1 MLGRFKRQ
9 KPKEGKRKGPSSQG
23 KVDYFLQRLETIRG
37 KTDNL
42 PGLMNE
48 LLPDLEADPAL
59 AEAFLSQATA
69 QKDEGVALFL
79 SRIKDQTRSSALRRR
94 IKGALYQLSQQGL
107 EVPGEVETKKT
118 GPAILRQAESLPL
131 ECYLSD
137 FDPLGSRMLTLVVP
151 RVPQGRLLV
160 FALANWDQGLEDLT
174 ALEVSKKQVKPLLE
188 ESQETSGYPLYP
200 ADPNQVVFLLREAYA
215 RSPALKTEDKKLY
228 MVLMN
233 YLETMG
239 PFITRPII
247 RDLIPRDEMDEQ
259 ENQAGRDW
267 ESLKLIPELMAFQ
280 LPSDRLSSCAQ
291 KLEEINSSPLVLN
304 AGQQKE
310 RLQAVIQQAAADFFT
325 PTRVEHLHRHLEEI
339 AYLFWLKSEPERSRA
354 LFSAAARLEGETLD
368 REGRE
373 SPLLGWLIEKEF
385 QEIEEEKSGPVVE
398 SETRTE
404 GGLILPHW
412 VKK

>member
-1 MLGRFKRQ
+1 MPGRFKRQ
-9 KPKEGKRKGPSSQG
+9 KPKEGKRKDPAFRG

-37 KTDNL
+37 KTDIL
-42 PGLMNE
+42 PELIKE

-59 AEAFLSQATA
+59 AEAFLFQATA
-69 QKDEGVALFL
+69 QKDELVALFL
-79 SRIKDQTRSSALRRR
+79 SRLKDQTGSSALRRR

-107 EVPGEVETKKT
+107 EVPGEAENQKT
-118 GPAILRQAESLPL
+118 GPAILRQAETLPL
-131 ECYLSD
+131 DGYLSD

-151 RVPQGRLLV
+151 RVPQGRILV

-188 ESQETSGYPLYP
+188 ESQETSGYPFYP

-215 RSPALKTEDKKLY
+215 RSPALKPEDKKVY
-228 MVLMN
+228 SVLMN

-239 PFITRPII
+239 PLTTRPII
-247 RDLIPRDEMDEQ
+247 KDLIPMDEQ
-259 ENQAGRDW
+259 ENQAGGDW
-267 ESLKLIPELMAFQ
+267 ESLKSIPELMAFQ

-291 KLEEINSSPLVLN
+291 KLQEIHSSPLVLN

-325 PTRVEHLHRHLEEI
+325 PTRVAHFHRHLEEI
-339 AYLFWLKSEPERSRA
+339 AYLYWLKSEPELSRA

-385 QEIEEEKSGPVVE
+385 QEIEEKKSGPAVE

>member
-1 MLGRFKRQ
+1 MPGRFKRQ
-9 KPKEGKRKGPSSQG
+9 KPKGGRKKDPAFQK
-23 KVDYFLQRLETIRG
+23 KVNYFLQRLETIRG
-37 KTDNL
+37 ETDSF
-42 PGLMNE
+42 PGLIKE
-48 LLPDLEADPAL
+48 LLPGLEADPTL

-69 QKDEGVALFL
+69 QKEKLTALFL
-79 SRIKDQTRSSALRRR
+79 SRLKEQAGSSALRRR
-94 IKGALYQLSQQGL
+94 IKGALYQLTQQGL
-107 EVPGEVETKKT
+107 EVPGELENEKA

-151 RVPQGRLLV
+151 RAPQGRILV

-174 ALEVSKKQVKPLLE
+174 ALEVSKRQVRPLLE
-188 ESQETSGYPLYP
+188 ESQENSGYPFYP
-200 ADPNQVVFLLREAYA
+200 SDPNQAVFLLREAYE
-215 RSPALKTEDKKLY
+215 RSPALKTEDKKVY
-228 MVLMN
+228 SVLMN

-239 PFITRPII
+239 PFSTRPII
-247 RDLIPRDEMDEQ
+247 RDLIPGDEQ
-259 ENQAGRDW
+259 ENQAGGDW
-267 ESLKLIPELMAFQ
+267 ESLKSIPELLAFQ

-291 KLEEINSSPLVLN
+291 QLEEIKSSPLILN

-325 PTRVEHLHRHLEEI
+325 PPRVENFHRYLEEI
-339 AYLFWLKSEPERSRA
+339 AYLYWLKAEPERFRV
-354 LFSAAARLEGETLD
+354 LVSAAARLESETLN

-373 SPLLGWLIEKEF
+373 SPLLAWLFEKEF
-385 QEIEEEKSGPVVE
+385 QEIEEENDGLAEE

>member
-1 MLGRFKRQ
+1 MPGRFKRQ
-9 KPKEGKRKGPSSQG
+9 KPKEGKRKDPAFQG

-37 KTDNL
+37 NTDIL
-42 PGLMNE
+42 PGFIKE
-48 LLPDLEADPAL
+48 LLPDLEADPVL
-59 AEAFLSQATA
+59 AEAFLFQTTA
-69 QKDEGVALFL
+69 QKDEVMALFL
-79 SRIKDQTRSSALRRR
+79 SRLKDQTGSSALRRR

-107 EVPGEVETKKT
+107 EVPGEVESQKT
-118 GPAILRQAESLPL
+118 GPAILRPAESLPL

-137 FDPLGSRMLTLVVP
+137 FDPLGSQMLTLVVP
-151 RVPQGRLLV
+151 RVPQGRILV

-188 ESQETSGYPLYP
+188 ESQETSGYPFYS

-215 RSPALKTEDKKLY
+215 RSPALKTEDKKVY
-228 MVLMN
+228 SVLMN

-239 PFITRPII
+239 PFTTQPII
-247 RDLIPRDEMDEQ
+247 RALIPMDKMDEQ
-259 ENQAGRDW
+259 ENQAGGDW
-267 ESLKLIPELMAFQ
+267 ETLKSIPELMAFQ
-280 LPSDRLSSCAQ
+280 LPSDRLSSCAR
-291 KLEEINSSPLVLN
+291 KLEEIKSSPLVLN

-325 PTRVEHLHRHLEEI
+325 PTRVEHLRRHLEEI
-339 AYLFWLKSEPERSRA
+339 AYLYRLKSEPERFRA
-354 LFSAAARLEGETLD
+354 LFLAAARLESETLD
-368 REGRE
+368 PPSQE
-373 SPLLGWLIEKEF
+373 SPLLTWLIEKEF
-385 QEIEEEKSGPVVE
+385 QEIEEEHGGHAVE

>member
-1 MLGRFKRQ
+1 MPGRFKRQ
-9 KPKEGKRKGPSSQG
+9 KLKEGKRKDPAFRG
-23 KVDYFLQRLETIRG
+23 KVDYFLQRLETIQG
-37 KTDNL
+37 KTDIL
-42 PGLMNE
+42 PELIKE

-59 AEAFLSQATA
+59 AEAFLFQATA
-69 QKDEGVALFL
+69 RKDEPVTLFL
-79 SRIKDQTRSSALRRR
+79 SRLKDQTGSSALRRR
-94 IKGALYQLSQQGL
+94 IKGALYQLSQKGL
-107 EVPGEVETKKT
+107 EVPGGAENKKT
-118 GPAILRQAESLPL
+118 GPAILRQAETSPL
-131 ECYLSD
+131 VGYLSD

-151 RVPQGRLLV
+151 RVPQGRILV

-174 ALEVSKKQVKPLLE
+174 ALEVSKKQVKPLVE
-188 ESQETSGYPLYP
+188 ESQETSGYPFYP

-215 RSPALKTEDKKLY
+215 RSPALKPEDKKVY
-228 MVLMN
+228 SVLMN

-239 PFITRPII
+239 PLATRPII
-247 RDLIPRDEMDEQ
+247 KDLIPRDEQ
-259 ENQAGRDW
+259 ENQAGGDW
-267 ESLKLIPELMAFQ
+267 ESLKSIPELMAFQ

-291 KLEEINSSPLVLN
+291 KLEEIHSSPLVLN

-310 RLQAVIQQAAADFFT
+310 RLQAVIQQEVTDFFT
-325 PTRVEHLHRHLEEI
+325 PARVAHFHRHLEEI
-339 AYLFWLKSEPERSRA
+339 AYLYWLKSEPGLSRV
-354 LFSAAARLEGETLD
+354 LFSAAARLEGETID

-385 QEIEEEKSGPVVE
+385 QEIEEKKSGPAVE

>member
-1 MLGRFKRQ
+1 MPGRFKRQ
-9 KPKEGKRKGPSSQG
+9 KTKEGKRKDPAIQG
-23 KVDYFLQRLETIRG
+23 KVDLFFQQLETIRG
-37 KTDNL
+37 ETDL
-42 PGLMNE
+42 LQGLIKE

-59 AEAFLSQATA
+59 AEAFLFQSTA
-69 QKDEGVALFL
+69 QKDEVTALFL
-79 SRIKDQTRSSALRRR
+79 SRLKDRSGNSALRRR

-107 EVPGEVETKKT
+107 EVPEEAENQKT
-118 GPAILRQAESLPL
+118 VPAILKQAESMPL

-137 FDPLGSRMLTLVVP
+137 FDPWGSRMLTLVIP
-151 RVPQGRLLV
+151 RLPQGRILV

-188 ESQETSGYPLYP
+188 ESQETSGYPFYP

-215 RSPALKTEDKKLY
+215 RSSALKTEDKKVY
-228 MVLMN
+228 SVLMN

-239 PFITRPII
+239 SFTTRPII
-247 RDLIPRDEMDEQ
+247 RDLIPMAGQ
-259 ENQAGRDW
+259 ENQAGGDW
-267 ESLKLIPELMAFQ
+267 ESLKSIPELMAFQ

-291 KLEEINSSPLVLN
+291 KLGEIHSSPLVLN

-310 RLQAVIQQAAADFFT
+310 RLQAVIQQAAGDFFT
-325 PTRVEHLHRHLEEI
+325 PARVENLRRHLEEI
-339 AYLFWLKSEPERSRA
+339 AYLYWLKSETEPA
-354 LFSAAARLEGETLD
+354 LDLFSAAVRLEGETSD
-368 REGRE
+368 RERPE

-385 QEIEEEKSGPVVE
+385 QEIEEKKSGPAVE
-398 SETRTE
+398 PETRTE

>member
-1 MLGRFKRQ
+1 MPGRFRRQ
-9 KPKEGKRKGPSSQG
+9 KPKEGKRKDPAFQG
-23 KVDYFLQRLETIRG
+23 KVDYLLQRLETIRG
-37 KTDNL
+37 KTGIL
-42 PGLMNE
+42 PGLLKE
-48 LLPDLEADPAL
+48 LLPELEADPAL
-59 AEAFLSQATA
+59 AEAFIFQATA
-69 QKDEGVALFL
+69 QKDELMALFL
-79 SRIKDQTRSSALRRR
+79 SRLKDQTGSSALRRR

-107 EVPGEVETKKT
+107 EVPEEAENQKT
-118 GPAILRQAESLPL
+118 GPTILKQAESLPL
-131 ECYLSD
+131 DGYVSD

-151 RVPQGRLLV
+151 RLPQGRILV

-174 ALEVSKKQVKPLLE
+174 ALEVSKKQVKPLME
-188 ESQETSGYPLYP
+188 ESQETSGYPFYP

-215 RSPALKTEDKKLY
+215 RSPALKTDDKKVY
-228 MVLMN
+228 SVLMN

-239 PFITRPII
+239 PFTTRPII
-247 RDLIPRDEMDEQ
+247 KDLIPMDEQ
-259 ENQAGRDW
+259 ENQAGGDW
-267 ESLKLIPELMAFQ
+267 ESLKTIPELMAFQ

-291 KLEEINSSPLVLN
+291 RLEEINSSPLVLN

-310 RLQAVIQQAAADFFT
+310 RLQAVIQQAATDFFT
-325 PTRVEHLHRHLEEI
+325 PARVAHFHRHLEEI
-339 AYLFWLKSEPERSRA
+339 AYLYWLKSEPALSRA

-373 SPLLGWLIEKEF
+373 NPLLSWLIEKEF
-385 QEIEEEKSGPVVE
+385 QEIEEKKSGPALE

>member
-1 MLGRFKRQ
+1 MPGRFKRQ
-9 KPKEGKRKGPSSQG
+9 KPKEGKRKDPAFQG
-23 KVDYFLQRLETIRG
+23 KVDYLLQRLETIRG
-37 KTDNL
+37 NTDNL
-42 PGLMNE
+42 SGLMKE
-48 LLPDLEADPAL
+48 VVPDLEADPAL
-59 AEAFLSQATA
+59 AEAFLFQATA
-69 QKDEGVALFL
+69 QKDEGTPLFL
-79 SRIKDQTRSSALRRR
+79 SRLMDQTESSALRRR

-107 EVPGEVETKKT
+107 EVPGEEENQKP

-151 RVPQGRLLV
+151 RVPQGRILV
-160 FALANWDQGLEDLT
+160 FALANWDLGLEDLT

-188 ESQETSGYPLYP
+188 ESQESSGYPFYP

-215 RSPALKTEDKKLY
+215 RSPALKTEDKKVY
-228 MVLMN
+228 SVLMN

-247 RDLIPRDEMDEQ
+247 RDLIPIDEQ
-259 ENQAGRDW
+259 ENQAGGDW
-267 ESLKLIPELMAFQ
+267 ESLKSIPELTAFQ
-280 LPSDRLSSCAQ
+280 LPPDRLSSCAQ

-325 PTRVEHLHRHLEEI
+325 PTRVENLHRHLEEI
-339 AYLFWLKSEPERSRA
+339 AYLYRLKSEPELSRA
-354 LFSAAARLEGETLD
+354 LFSAAARLESETLA

-385 QEIEEEKSGPVVE
+385 QEIEEKKSGPAVE

>member
-1 MLGRFKRQ
+1 MPGRIKRQ
-9 KPKEGKRKGPSSQG
+9 KPKEGKRKDPAFQG

-37 KTDNL
+37 ETDIL
-42 PGLMNE
+42 PGLTKE
-48 LLPDLEADPAL
+48 LLPDLEADPTL
-59 AEAFLSQATA
+59 AEAFIFQTMA
-69 QKDEGVALFL
+69 QKDQVMALFL
-79 SRIKDQTRSSALRRR
+79 SRLKDQTGSSALRRR

-107 EVPGEVETKKT
+107 EVPGEVENQKT

-137 FDPLGSRMLTLVVP
+137 FDPLGSQMLTLVVP
-151 RVPQGRLLV
+151 RVPQGRILV

-188 ESQETSGYPLYP
+188 ESQETSGYPFYP

-215 RSPALKTEDKKLY
+215 RSPVLKSEDKKVY
-228 MVLMN
+228 SVLMN

-239 PFITRPII
+239 PFTTRPII
-247 RDLIPRDEMDEQ
+247 RDLIPMDEMDEQ
-259 ENQAGRDW
+259 ENQAGGDW
-267 ESLKLIPELMAFQ
+267 ETLKSIPELMAFQ

-291 KLEEINSSPLVLN
+291 KLEELKSSPLVLN
-304 AGQQKE
+304 TGQQKE

-325 PTRVEHLHRHLEEI
+325 STRVEHLRRHLEEI
-339 AYLFWLKSEPERSRA
+339 AYLYRLKSEPERSRA
-354 LFSAAARLEGETLD
+354 LFSAAARLESEPLD
-368 REGRE
+368 REGQE

-385 QEIEEEKSGPVVE
+385 QEIEEKKSGSAVE

>member
-1 MLGRFKRQ
+1 MSGRFKRQ
-9 KPKEGKRKGPSSQG
+9 KPKEGKRKDPAFRG
-23 KVDYFLQRLETIRG
+23 KVDHFLQRLETIQE
-37 KTDNL
+37 KTNISPEL
-42 PGLMNE
+42 IKG

-59 AEAFLSQATA
+59 AEAFLFQATA
-69 QKDEGVALFL
+69 QKDELVVLFL
-79 SRIKDQTRSSALRRR
+79 SRLKDQTGSSALRRR

-107 EVPGEVETKKT
+107 EVPEEAENQKT
-118 GPAILRQAESLPL
+118 GPAILRQAENSPL
-131 ECYLSD
+131 VGYLSD

-151 RVPQGRLLV
+151 RVPQGRILV

-174 ALEVSKKQVKPLLE
+174 ALEVSKKQVKPLVE
-188 ESQETSGYPLYP
+188 ESQETSGYPFYP

-215 RSPALKTEDKKLY
+215 RSPALKPEDKKVY
-228 MVLMN
+228 SVLMN

-239 PFITRPII
+239 PLTTRPII
-247 RDLIPRDEMDEQ
+247 KDLIPMAEQ
-259 ENQAGRDW
+259 ENQAGGDW
-267 ESLKLIPELMAFQ
+267 ESLKSIPELMAFQ

-291 KLEEINSSPLVLN
+291 KLQEIHNSPLVLN

-310 RLQAVIQQAAADFFT
+310 RLQAVIQQEVADFFT
-325 PTRVEHLHRHLEEI
+325 PTRVAHFHRYLEEI
-339 AYLFWLKSEPERSRA
+339 AYLYWLKSEPELSRA
-354 LFSAAARLEGETLD
+354 LFSAAARLGGAIID

-385 QEIEEEKSGPVVE
+385 QEFEEKNSGPAVE

>member
-1 MLGRFKRQ
+1 MPGRFKRL
-9 KPKEGKRKGPSSQG
+9 KPKEGRRKDPALRG
-23 KVDYFLQRLETIRG
+23 KVDCFLQRLKTIRG
-37 KTDNL
+37 KTDIL
-42 PGLMNE
+42 PGLINE

-59 AEAFLSQATA
+59 AETFLFQATA
-69 QKDEGVALFL
+69 QKDELAALCL
-79 SRIKDQTRSSALRRR
+79 SRLKDQTGSSALRRR

-107 EVPGEVETKKT
+107 EVPGGAENQKT
-118 GPAILRQAESLPL
+118 GPAILRQAETLPL
-131 ECYLSD
+131 DGYVSD

-151 RVPQGRLLV
+151 RLPQGRILV

-174 ALEVSKKQVKPLLE
+174 ALEVSKKQVKPLME
-188 ESQETSGYPLYP
+188 ESQETSGYLFYP

-215 RSPALKTEDKKLY
+215 RSATLKTDEKKVY
-228 MVLMN
+228 SVVMN

-239 PFITRPII
+239 PFTTRPII
-247 RDLIPRDEMDEQ
+247 EELIPMDEQ
-259 ENQAGRDW
+259 ENQTGGDW
-267 ESLKLIPELMAFQ
+267 ESLKTIPELMAFQ

-291 KLEEINSSPLVLN
+291 RLQEINSSPLVLN

-310 RLQAVIQQAAADFFT
+310 RLQAVIQQAATDFFT
-325 PTRVEHLHRHLEEI
+325 PARVAHFQRHLEEI
-339 AYLFWLKSEPERSRA
+339 AYLYWLKSEPAMSRA

-385 QEIEEEKSGPVVE
+385 QEIEEKKSGPAEE